1 MIKIIKVGLESIPV
15 IQQLS
20 NEIWRK
26 VYPSIVPMG
35 QIEYLLNEWHSQEA
49 LTEQMMEQ
57 GHQFIL
63 IAWDEETIGYASYS
77 VKQKE
82 DPSRYRLNKLYVQPE
97 VHGKGIGKSI
107 VRFVANEIKPLGA
120 TKLELNVHK
129 RNPAVT
135 FYKHIGFEIAKEEVT
150 EIAHGYLLDDFI
162 MELDLMKNSL

>member
-1 MIKIIKVGLESIPV
+1 MLKINKVGLEAIPT

-20 NEIWRK
+20 NEIWKK

-35 QIEYLLNEWHSQEA
+35 QIEYLLNEWHSPEA
-49 LTEQMMEQ
+49 LTAQMIIQ

-63 IAWDEETIGYASYS
+63 IEWDNENIGYASYS

-82 DPSRYRLNKLYVQPE
+82 DPFRFRLNKLYIQPE

-120 TKLELNVHK
+120 TVLELNVHK
-129 RNPAVT
+129 RNPAVA

-162 MELDLMKNSL
+162 MEMDLTKNPL